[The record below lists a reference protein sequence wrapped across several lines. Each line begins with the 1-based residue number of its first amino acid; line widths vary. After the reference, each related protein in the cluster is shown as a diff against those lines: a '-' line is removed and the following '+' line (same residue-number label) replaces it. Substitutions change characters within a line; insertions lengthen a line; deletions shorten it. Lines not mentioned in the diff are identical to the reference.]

1 MQEERSEDELPQFTP
16 DGVGPLI
23 DDPKLLERGK

>member
-1 MQEERSEDELPQFTP
+1 MQEERGEDESPQFTP
-16 DGVGPLI
+16 GGLGPLI